1 VGHRISRIN
10 TETGKVTI
18 FAINKTGLAAT
29 ATGGGGLERPIDVT
43 FGKQNEMYITDFGIS
58 KPPGM
63 QIYGVPNT
71 GVIWKVT
78 KE

>member
-1 VGHRISRIN
+1 MGHRISRIN